1 MEAVQQL
8 YSSMANAEVV
18 ARFAEHRALVRREM
32 EALIADER
40 RTNDR
45 IHDAMS
51 QRLAAMERQLA
62 GLEKEFYSAALP
74 IVPS

>member
-18 ARFAEHRALVRREM
+18 ARFAEHRALVRSEM

-51 QRLAAMERQLA
+51 QQLAAMERQLA
-62 GLEKEFYSAALP
+62 GLEKDFYRNP
-74 IVPS
+74 PS